1 MAKLSKDT
9 IKLTRRILKER
20 KEKPEQVN
28 EILGGLKRMFG
39 KPGSPEDQAVLD
51 FIAEFSELTRFPEL
65 ANTVKR
71 FNKPE
76 LIKRGIK
83 GNLDFRELGQI
94 AAYTDQDKNKVS
106 VKNVNSSLQ
115 KAMEKLENLQ
125 MAAQGKMF
133 KATAGLMMRLLS
145 GYKDE
150 INKRERGRQRDAMD
164 SASRTV
170 SRQAAADRGRDRS
183 MLNKGLRGL

>member
-94 AAYTDQDKNKVS
+94 AI
-106 VKNVNSSLQ
+106 SSSILQ
-115 KAMEKLENLQ
+115 WL
-125 MAAQGKMF
+125 
-133 KATAGLMMRLLS
+133 
-145 GYKDE
+145 
-150 INKRERGRQRDAMD
+150 
-164 SASRTV
+164 
-170 SRQAAADRGRDRS
+170 
-183 MLNKGLRGL
+183 